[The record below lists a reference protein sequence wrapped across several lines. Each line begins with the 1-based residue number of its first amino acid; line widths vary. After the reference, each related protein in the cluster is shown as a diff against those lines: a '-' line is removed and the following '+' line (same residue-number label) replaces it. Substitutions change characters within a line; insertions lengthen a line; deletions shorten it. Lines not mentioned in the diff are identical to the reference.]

1 MPNEQLDKLEVKSLN
16 DSLIFNA
23 REVEDIIKNMTDEKV
38 KSEWDRM
45 RRVDTLKRGMQSISI
60 LHALANAKL
69 RESGDFDE
77 IADIE
82 ARKKEQRFDINA
94 IKGPVSRKYRVKSP
108 QNND

>member
-1 MPNEQLDKLEVKSLN
+1 M
-16 DSLIFNA
+16 
-23 REVEDIIKNMTDEKV
+23 EDIIKNMTDSKV
-38 KSEWDRM
+38 RMEWDRM
-45 RRVDTLKRGMQSISI
+45 RRVDTLKKGKQSVSI

-94 IKGPVSRKYRVKSP
+94 IKGPASRKYRVKSP
-108 QNND
+108 QTNVEKWLTE